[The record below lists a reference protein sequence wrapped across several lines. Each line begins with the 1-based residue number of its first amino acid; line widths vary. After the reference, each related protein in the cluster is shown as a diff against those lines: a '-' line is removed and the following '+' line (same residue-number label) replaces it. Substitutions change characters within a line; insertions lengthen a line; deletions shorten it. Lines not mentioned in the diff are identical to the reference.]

1 MPNESE
7 TEPDG
12 TEVVNRSEDEEV
24 ARLEAC
30 LMKMEKEELAKL
42 YRMNMKMGEKENG
55 NGRSERGSWKENWE

>member
-1 MPNESE
+1 MPPESE
-7 TEPDG
+7 TEPGG
-12 TEVVNRSEDEEV
+12 TEVSDDEEV